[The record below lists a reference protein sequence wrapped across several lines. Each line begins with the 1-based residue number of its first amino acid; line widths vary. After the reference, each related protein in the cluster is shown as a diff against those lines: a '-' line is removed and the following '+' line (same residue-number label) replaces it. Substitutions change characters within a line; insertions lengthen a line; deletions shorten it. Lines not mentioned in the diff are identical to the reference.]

1 MKRDPL
7 ETYSTSTIHWPP
19 HRGPGS
25 RKADWI
31 KFAEGRVDQCE
42 LLNRVIDEQSDTIRA
57 LNAEIALLRRQIE
70 TRKPKGG
77 RPRTPDAKA
86 QAIEAE
92 LSQGYSKRSIA
103 KRHRVSPMTVVRI
116 AKRMQERDGVA

>member
-116 AKRMQERDGVA
+116 AKRMRERDGVV

>member
-31 KFAEGRVDQCE
+31 KFAEGRVEQCE

>member
-7 ETYSTSTIHWPP
+7 ETYSTSTVHWPP

-25 RKADWI
+25 CKANWI
-31 KFAEGRVDQCE
+31 KFAEGRVEQCAI
-42 LLNRVIDEQSDTIRA
+42 LNDVIDQQSETIRE
-57 LNAEIALLRRQIE
+57 LNAEVALLRRQIE

-77 RPRTPDAKA
+77 KPRTPDAKV

-92 LSQGYSKRSIA
+92 LLQGHSRRSIA
-103 KRHRVSPMTVVRI
+103 KRHRVSPMTVCRI
-116 AKRMQERDGVA
+116 AERMRERAAVV

>member
-31 KFAEGRVDQCE
+31 KFAEGRVEQCE

-103 KRHRVSPMTVVRI
+103 KRHRVSATTVVRI
-116 AKRMQERDGVA
+116 AKRMRERDGVA

>member
-31 KFAEGRVDQCE
+31 KFAEGRVEQCE
-42 LLNRVIDEQSDTIRA
+42 LLNRVIDEQSDTKRA

>member
-7 ETYSTSTIHWPP
+7 ETYSTSTVHWPP

-25 RKADWI
+25 GKAAWEA
-31 KFAEGRVDQCE
+31 FAAERVEQCAI
-42 LLNRVIDEQSDTIRA
+42 LNDLIEQQSETIRE
-57 LNAEIALLRRQIE
+57 LNAEVALLRRQIE

-77 RPRTPDAKA
+77 KPRTPDAKA

-92 LSQGYSKRSIA
+92 LLQGHSKRSIA
-103 KRHRVSPMTVVRI
+103 KRHRVSPMTVCRI
-116 AKRMQERDGVA
+116 AKRMRERAGAV

>member
-19 HRGPGS
+19 SQGPGS
-25 RKADWI
+25 GKEAWRA
-31 KFAEGRVDQCE
+31 FAEGRVEQCE
-42 LLNRVIDEQSDTIRA
+42 ILNRVIDEQSDTIRA

-103 KRHRVSPMTVVRI
+103 KRHRVSATTVVRI
-116 AKRMQERDGVA
+116 AKRMQERDGVV

>member
-103 KRHRVSPMTVVRI
+103 KRHRVSATTVVRI
-116 AKRMQERDGVA
+116 AKRMRERDGVA

>member
-7 ETYSTSTIHWPP
+7 KAYSTSTIHWPP

-25 RKADWI
+25 GKAAWEA
-31 KFAEGRVDQCE
+31 FAVERVDQCRI
-42 LLNRVIDEQSDTIRA
+42 LNQVIEQQSETIRE
-57 LNAEIALLRRQIE
+57 LNAEVALLRRQIE

-103 KRHRVSPMTVVRI
+103 KRHRVSATTVVRI
-116 AKRMQERDGVA
+116 AKRMRERAAVV

>member
-103 KRHRVSPMTVVRI
+103 KRHRVSATTVVRI

>member
-31 KFAEGRVDQCE
+31 KFAEGRVEQCE

-77 RPRTPDAKA
+77 RPRTDDHKA

-92 LSQGYSKRSIA
+92 LLQGYSKRSIA

-116 AKRMQERDGVA
+116 AKRMRERDGVV